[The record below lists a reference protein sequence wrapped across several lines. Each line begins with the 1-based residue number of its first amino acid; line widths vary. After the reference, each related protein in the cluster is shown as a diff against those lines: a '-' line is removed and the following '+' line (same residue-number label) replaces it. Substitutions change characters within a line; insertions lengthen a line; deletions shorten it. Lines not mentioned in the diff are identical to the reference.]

1 MPGPGGA
8 VVTVVSVG
16 AWMVVVV
23 SADGWVVVVVAAVVS
38 VVVVVSVTGGI
49 VVSGSGA
56 GTVERGGDLTGSGNR
71 SSKVTGGHIG
81 AACAAVFADPATT
94 RAATKTMAPT
104 RAGRYLPDMVGRLPV
119 TAGVGNPPDMGY
131 VGRA

>member
-1 MPGPGGA
+1 MPVPGGA

-16 AWMVVVV
+16 GWLVVGV
-23 SADGWVVVVVAAVVS
+23 SADGWVVVVVAVVS
-38 VVVVVSVTGGI
+38 VVVVVSVSVVV

-56 GTVERGGDLTGSGNR
+56 GTVEGGGDLTGSGNR

-81 AACAAVFADPATT
+81 AACAVVLADPATT

-104 RAGRYLPDMVGRLPV
+104 RAGRYLPDMMGRLPV
-119 TAGVGNPPDMGY
+119 TAGVGNPADMGY

>member
-1 MPGPGGA
+1 M
-8 VVTVVSVG
+8 TVVSVG
-16 AWMVVVV
+16 GWIVVVV
-23 SADGWVVVVVAAVVS
+23 LVS
-38 VVVVVSVTGGI
+38 VVVVVLVSGV
-49 VVSGSGA
+49 VVVVLVSGSGA
-56 GTVERGGDLTGSGNR
+56 GTDVEGGGDLAGSGNR

-81 AACAAVFADPATT
+81 AACAVVFAGPATI

-119 TAGVGNPPDMGY
+119 TAGVGNPGDMGY

>member
-1 MPGPGGA
+1 MPVPGGA
-8 VVTVVSVG
+8 VVTVVSG
-16 AWMVVVV
+16 G
-23 SADGWVVVVVAAVVS
+23 GWVGVVVAGVS
-38 VVVVVSVTGGI
+38 VVVVVVSGGM

-56 GTVERGGDLTGSGNR
+56 GTDVEGGGDLTGSGNR

-81 AACAAVFADPATT
+81 AACAVVFPDPAMT
-94 RAATKTMAPT
+94 RAAVKTMAPT

-119 TAGVGNPPDMGY
+119 TAGVGNPADMGY